1 MTTDGL
7 PSPAPVFVRVALG
20 DVVDATG
27 ALVAVGHVNDVAPTG
42 AERAIDDLLGGAI
55 TERQASLRG
64 RMGTTHFLPTLTSP
78 VAAGAVLVVCLGDA
92 EHFSSDR
99 LGEAGAAVVD
109 AAASIGVRDAATV
122 VPGAAVADD
131 GPQAAAC
138 RLVTGAL
145 AAIERLGPLRAPR
158 ELTVVERD
166 PERFELI
173 LAGARDAAAG
183 LGHVHVYPDPLQ
195 SRRPGPAPPAA
206 LPGATPEHLRLGLTR
221 YGPNLKVTRI
231 GDDAFDRACVV
242 PYPTE
247 LSEALAQRI
256 QDEVL
261 HEGDPGR
268 RTERVRALGAEL
280 ARQFIEVA
288 DLDTQ
293 GMFAKAPGA
302 PVVLRLDAS
311 TIDLPWELARLSD
324 GRVLGLEFALGRQV
338 ELGNIGRAAAW
349 PKRDGTLRA
358 LVIGNAAGGLPG
370 AILEAKAVA
379 GVLRERAEAE
389 VTELVGIVGYDAV
402 SAELDAC
409 SYDVLHYA
417 GHAAYVEDRPEAS
430 GFVLADHKLLTPDDL
445 ATRRYVPRLVVANA
459 CHSAAAGR
467 PVGVSSEHPYA
478 GVDASRTLVSGLLS
492 AGARA
497 FVGAQWQVPDRVA
510 VTFAGA
516 FYEAV
521 APVLDGPLPIGE
533 AMRRGRRAVC
543 DLHDDHP
550 AWAAYALYGN
560 PWRTAL

>member
-1 MTTDGL
+1 MKEDGL

-20 DVVDATG
+20 DIVDATG
-27 ALVAVGHVNDVAPTG
+27 SLVAVGHVNDVAPTG
-42 AERAIDDLLGGAI
+42 AERAIDDLLGGMI
-55 TERQASLRG
+55 TERQSSLRG
-64 RMGTTHFLPTLTSP
+64 RMGTTHFLPTITSP

-92 EHFSSDR
+92 EHFTSGR
-99 LGEAGAAVVD
+99 LDEAGAAVVD
-109 AAASIGVRDAATV
+109 AAASIGVRDVATI

-131 GPQAAAC
+131 GPLAAAR

-145 AAIERLGPLRAPR
+145 AAIERIGPLRAPR
-158 ELTVVERD
+158 ELTVVELD
-166 PERFELI
+166 PDRFELI
-173 LAGARDAAAG
+173 LGGAREAAAG
-183 LGHVHVYPDPLQ
+183 QGHVHVYPDPLR
-195 SRRPGPAPPAA
+195 SRRPGPPAPAQW
-206 LPGATPEHLRLGLTR
+206 PGATPDHLRLGLTR

-247 LSEALAQRI
+247 LSEKLPRRI
-256 QDEVL
+256 EEEVL
-261 HEGDPGR
+261 HETDPVR
-268 RTERVRALGAEL
+268 RTERVRELGTELAGTFIELAEL
-280 ARQFIEVA
+280 
-288 DLDTQ
+288 DTEA
-293 GMFAKAPGA
+293 MFDKAEGA

-311 TIDLPWELARLSD
+311 TIDLPWELARLAD

-349 PKRDGTLRA
+349 SSHGGPLRA

-370 AILEAKAVA
+370 AIVEAKAVA
-379 GVLRERAEAE
+379 EVLRERAAAD
-389 VTELVGIVGYDAV
+389 VTELAGVVGYDAV
-402 SAELDAC
+402 SAELDAQ

-417 GHAAYVEDRPEAS
+417 GHAAYVEDRPESS
-430 GFVLADHKLLTPDDL
+430 GFVLADRKLLTPDDL
-445 ATRRYVPRLVVANA
+445 ATRKYVPRLVVANA
-459 CHSAAAGR
+459 CHSAAAGK

-478 GVDASRTLVSGLLS
+478 GVEASRTLVSGLLG

-521 APVLDGPLPIGE
+521 APVQGGPQPIGE

-543 DLHDDHP
+543 EQHADHP